1 MQFYPTKQLSSLIK
15 HYLFVESNTKGVK
28 KFRLFSDGNTGIV
41 FSFKNRLIT
50 NSGKTGITDSLPSS
64 FAYGQISGF
73 KNIFCVDETC
83 LLIVV
88 FKPYALSNLLNIPAN
103 ELVEQ
108 TISLTDLF
116 GNIGT
121 EVTERLFVCQNL
133 AERIQILE
141 SFFIKIIA
149 NINNP
154 ALPMI
159 TASVNFI
166 QQNNGLINQ
175 EQLIRYT
182 GCEQKQIER
191 KFIETIGITPK
202 KYCDIVKFTIY
213 LKSLRDT
220 HHLKL
225 KDSAYD
231 AGYYDQAHV
240 ARYFKRITGITP
252 TQYSLKFDALALNLL
267 EFPKI

>member
-1 MQFYPTKQLSSLIK
+1 MQFYPAKQLSTLIK
-15 HYLFVESNTKGVK
+15 HYLFVESNAKGIK

-41 FSFKNRLIT
+41 FSFKNKLIT
-50 NSGKTGITDSLPSS
+50 SSSQTGLTDSLPVS

-73 KNIFCVDETC
+73 KNIFCVDETS

-108 TISLTDLF
+108 TIDLTDLF
-116 GNIGT
+116 GNIAT
-121 EVTERLFVCQNL
+121 EVTERLFLCQNL
-133 AERIQILE
+133 AERIQMLE

-149 NINNP
+149 NVNNP
-154 ALPMI
+154 ATPMI

-182 GCEQKQIER
+182 GCEQRQIER

-202 KYCDIVKFTIY
+202 KYCDIVKLTVY
-213 LKSLRDT
+213 LKYLRDSKPA
-220 HHLKL
+220 KL
-225 KDSAYD
+225 SNLAYES
-231 AGYYDQAHV
+231 GYYDQAHV
-240 ARYFKRITGITP
+240 TRYFKKITGVTP

-267 EFPKI
+267 EFPNL